1 MGPALPVVVTLVDL
15 VCWGVPFFAQVPLVG
30 HVQLVL
36 EIVTVLG
43 VQNGARHLHLVGFGG
58 VVFGVTVLGV
68 HVVDRTLELFLVDL
82 LAVVCGV
89 AGPVTNAII
98 FCRLLKNKGSVKTSA
113 FSTNAQSRFG
123 SVVLDGVLGEPRLAR
138 HP

>member
-1 MGPALPVVVTLVDL
+1 MARPVLGHGLGVDWALHFRKVGLVGPALPVVVTLVDL
-15 VCWGVPFFAQVPLVG
+15 VGWGVPFFAQVPLVG

-89 AGPVTNAII
+89 AGLGTNAIL
-98 FCRLLKNKGSVKTSA
+98 FC
-113 FSTNAQSRFG
+113 
-123 SVVLDGVLGEPRLAR
+123 
-138 HP
+138 

>member
-1 MGPALPVVVTLVDL
+1 MGPALSVVVTLVDL
-15 VCWGVPFFAQVPLVG
+15 VGWGVPFFAQVPLVG

-68 HVVDRTLELFLVDL
+68 HIIDRTLELFLVDL

-89 AGPVTNAII
+89 AGLVTNSIL
-98 FCRLLKNKGSVKTSA
+98 FC
-113 FSTNAQSRFG
+113 
-123 SVVLDGVLGEPRLAR
+123 
-138 HP
+138 